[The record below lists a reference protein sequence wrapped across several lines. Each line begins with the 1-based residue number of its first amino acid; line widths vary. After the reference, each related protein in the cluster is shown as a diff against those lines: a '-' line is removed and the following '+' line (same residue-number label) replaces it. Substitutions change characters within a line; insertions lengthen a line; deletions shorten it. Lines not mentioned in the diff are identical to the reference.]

1 MTNNEVIRKTLQR
14 TALKT
19 QNYNIQ
25 IIPYYRA
32 ITFYTAQEYQRLGN
46 INLPPGKF
54 VSWHSVTSHQVAP
67 LASLPWKP
75 RV

>member
-54 VSWHSVTSHQVAP
+54 VS
-67 LASLPWKP
+67 
-75 RV
+75 